1 MSREI
6 SQQDVLRNNIT
17 YNMFV
22 DTADQNYVVARWCF
36 QRNLA
41 LDFLWNATHCLEK
54 MMKAVLLLNGRSA
67 IGPGPGRRTSYGH
80 DLALLYPQIVS
91 LAGDLLPDMLIKPN
105 EIDMR
110 WRIETGEKF
119 IARISANG
127 DANNRYQIYGH
138 VLHRE
143 DLYKFDRM
151 VFAVRRLCCPLDA
164 YLLGNVRRGQPTV
177 TFREQLGKQPEY
189 MPHMVGS
196 RWQKLTGP
204 KAPDELRHAALNHN
218 LMFAQEY
225 DHGELRCGSSA
236 LNPVL
241 GRRILQA
248 DEQGASGE
256 RATETVELIDWVVGN
271 IFLPKAVKDQL
282 ADARTRLAAR
292 I

>member
-6 SQQDVLRNNIT
+6 SQQDALRNNIT
-17 YNMFV
+17 YDMFV
-22 DTADQNYVVARWCF
+22 DSADQNYVVARWCF
-36 QRNLA
+36 QRGLA

-54 MMKAVLLLNGRSA
+54 MMKAVLLLNGQSA
-67 IGPGPGRRTSYGH
+67 IKPDPMQRTSYGH
-80 DLALLYPQIVS
+80 DLALLYPEIIT
-91 LAGDLLPDMLIKPN
+91 LAGDLLPGMLIKPN
-105 EIDMR
+105 EIDMY
-110 WRIETGEKF
+110 WRVETGEEF

-138 VLHRE
+138 TLHRE

-151 VFAVRRLCCPLDA
+151 VFAVRRLCCPLDS
-164 YLLGNVRRGQPTV
+164 YLFGNVKHGQPTI
-177 TFREQLGKQPEY
+177 TLREQLEKSPSY
-189 MPHMVGS
+189 MPHVAGS
-196 RWQKLTGP
+196 RWQKLTST
-204 KAPDELRHAALNHN
+204 KAANDLRHAALNHN
-218 LMFAQEY
+218 LMFAPEY

-256 RATETVELIDWVVGN
+256 RAVETVDLIDWVVGN

-282 ADARTRLAAR
+282 ADARVRLVAR